1 MRYLSILILLC
12 APVLPGVR
20 ATLEAQ
26 PLPGEDD
33 GSLYFPPKLIFAS
46 QRERPRLMQ
55 SESRYFTSIP
65 VLPIV
70 FFDYPGDWNIP
81 SRYQVFNGSSAARD
95 YTDSNAVSGLEFGG
109 YQGKYREILNIIGFR
124 MQQYP
129 GTRIQ
134 LQGGFSTEPGE
145 SSKVAQT
152 RAEIVREY
160 LMNIWD
166 IQPERIGLLD
176 PIAGCDSTANSL
188 RQEEARRVMIQ
199 TGSWELLQ
207 PVSYPIEYKTLG
219 SVYLQFAVD
228 PQVPPDQV
236 ANVVIV
242 IKADNNVIG
251 EAVIPGHPDSTLYR
265 LRGGWTP
272 NQARINSASS
282 FTRLSFYAVVQSV
295 DGLTRSSNE
304 ETIPVEFNRYESRES
319 ERQVRPIFIPFFA
332 CGDSTITGYHQV
344 LVSHLLATQETSE
357 PLVAELIGTGEYSED
372 PTIDEGMILEYKA
385 RKNEAGFNQNFQ
397 NDINSYGTLTIF
409 TPRPVDAD
417 FDLTQPPIT
426 DITPESARDIE
437 ESSSDSSSLKNQQAF
452 TLDSLA
458 VARARNMEN
467 YLRETFQ
474 DKLIIMDQA
483 MRRQR
488 NTSINQLHLLPE
500 LRWYSRSV
508 NIVLYP
514 YKAVAQYLE
523 QAEESEENSSALPR
537 NR

>member
-1 MRYLSILILLC
+1 MILC

-26 PLPGEDD
+26 SLPSEDD

-46 QRERPRLMQ
+46 QREKPRLIQ

-70 FFDYPGDWNIP
+70 FFDHPGDWNIP

-109 YQGKYREILNIIGFR
+109 YQGKYREVLNIIGFR

-129 GTRIQ
+129 ETRVQ

-145 SSKVAQT
+145 SRDVAQT

-160 LMNIWD
+160 LINIWD
-166 IQPERIGLLD
+166 IQPERIGMLD

-295 DGLTRSSNE
+295 DGLIRSSNE
-304 ETIPVEFNRYESRES
+304 ETIPVEFNRHESRES
-319 ERQVRPIFIPFFA
+319 DRQVRPIFIPFFA
-332 CGDSTITGYHQV
+332 CGDSAITGYHQI
-344 LVSHLLATQETSE
+344 LASHLLASQETSE

-397 NDINSYGTLTIF
+397 NDISSYGTLTIF

-417 FDLTQPPIT
+417 FDLVQDLVGIDT
-426 DITPESARDIE
+426 RNDIE
-437 ESSSDSSSLKNQQAF
+437 RDQLRTPPDSSSLKNQYAF

-514 YKAVAQYLE
+514 FKAVAQYLE
-523 QAEESEENSSALPR
+523 KAKESEEKSSALPR